1 MTMNSDVNDRRDEL
15 AVIEWL
21 IEKVEEIDGAL
32 GEAVAE
38 LQSARE
44 MIGRLLPSSRQPGLA
59 FDRAATGRKQF
70 VDSEPR

>member
-15 AVIEWL
+15 VGIEWL

-44 MIGRLLPSSRQPGLA
+44 MISRLLPSSRQPLI
-59 FDRAATGRKQF
+59 DRAATARKQF
-70 VDSEPR
+70 ADSEPR